1 MNINRTENGEQQ
13 AVLEWCELNSG
24 RYPELK
30 LLYHIPNEGKRSK
43 SNGALLKSIGLKKG
57 VPDMC
62 LPVSRGGF
70 HALYIELKKDK
81 NAKTSAEQLEWYREL
96 NAVGNLCF
104 IAYGADDAIRIL
116 KSYVSWE
123 AEQ

>member
-1 MNINRTENGEQQ
+1 MNTYKTESGEQQ
-13 AVLEWCELNSG
+13 AVLEWCEFNSG

-43 SNGALLKSIGLKKG
+43 SNGALLKSMGLKKG

-81 NAKTSAEQLEWYREL
+81 NAKTSAEQLEWQKAL
-96 NAVGNLCF
+96 NRADNLCV
-104 IAYGADDAIRIL
+104 ICHGADEAIEML
-116 KSYVSWE
+116 KKYMSWE

>member
-81 NAKTSAEQLEWYREL
+81 NAKTSAEQLEWQKAL
-96 NAVGNLCF
+96 NRADNLCV
-104 IAYGADDAIRIL
+104 ICHGADEAIEML
-116 KSYVSWE
+116 KKYMSWE
-123 AEQ
+123 AEK

>member
-30 LLYHIPNEGKRSK
+30 LLYHIPNEGRRSK
-43 SNGALLKSIGLKKG
+43 SNGALLKSMGLKKG

-81 NAKTSAEQLEWYREL
+81 KAKPSAEQLEWYKAL
-96 NAVGNLCF
+96 NAAGNLCF
-104 IAYGADDAIRIL
+104 ISYGADEAIRII
-116 KSYVSWE
+116 KSYMSWE